1 MNMNVGLPVF
11 AIHGNHD
18 DPTRDG
24 GMSSFAALDILSA
37 ANLINYFGT
46 SEKLDSITLTPL
58 LIKKGTT
65 QVAIYGLGSMRDERL
80 NRLLNQGKVTFI
92 RDTSND
98 SGDWFNIFVIHQN
111 RDKGRGV
118 KNCVHE

>member
-1 MNMNVGLPVF
+1 MSLINKSKKDANFEDMNMNVGLPVF

-46 SEKLDSITLTPL
+46 FIHL
-58 LIKKGTT
+58 LFLYS
-65 QVAIYGLGSMRDERL
+65 Q
-80 NRLLNQGKVTFI
+80 
-92 RDTSND
+92 
-98 SGDWFNIFVIHQN
+98 
-111 RDKGRGV
+111 
-118 KNCVHE
+118 